1 MNKSIKKKIIV
12 ISSVSIVV
20 AVLIFTINFQS
31 FQTSKDSYSNFL
43 KTTIDNSVNLTRQ
56 YQDEVGLWN
65 ISFYNNTKMA
75 KITETF
81 LPQFK
86 KQLNQFNDTDA
97 PAKYRKV
104 KESYVKSFAS
114 EIKSYEFFKDY
125 LLTNNS
131 NSNEL
136 SNHYLSAAWN
146 NETIARNAFTAAVNN
161 GSR

>member
-1 MNKSIKKKIIV
+1 MNKSNQKKIIV
-12 ISSVSIVV
+12 ISSISIVI
-20 AVLIFTINFQS
+20 AVLLFAINYKS
-31 FQTSKDSYSNFL
+31 FQTPKDSYSSFL

-75 KITETF
+75 KITESF
-81 LPQFK
+81 LPQFRN
-86 KQLNQFNDTDA
+86 QLNQFNDTDA
-97 PAKYRKV
+97 PAKYRQV

-125 LLTNNS
+125 LSTNNS
-131 NSNEL
+131 YSNEL
-136 SNHYLSAAWN
+136 SNYYLGAALN
-146 NETIARNAFTAAVNN
+146 NETIARDAFTAAVNN